1 MASGVDISGIFC
13 YNYNMNKTTKRSTSG
28 DVNHISYFEIIT
40 FPIWKNVRKMLH
52 LIHKV
57 TTPNR
62 KGNNKMAVATATYK
76 VGDLYTSQ
84 KSKVTG
90 TILEIAPNKTGDA
103 VRVKLDVNGNTRWT
117 TWTAK

>member
-1 MASGVDISGIFC
+1 MLYLIHTT
-13 YNYNMNKTTKRSTSG
+13 TTKEKQMT
-28 DVNHISYFEIIT
+28 
-40 FPIWKNVRKMLH
+40 
-52 LIHKV
+52 
-57 TTPNR
+57 
-62 KGNNKMAVATATYK
+62 VATATYK

>member
-1 MASGVDISGIFC
+1 MKQTSDRVHNVRFFWHNLYLSVENVILGLS
-13 YNYNMNKTTKRSTSG
+13 TTKR
-28 DVNHISYFEIIT
+28 
-40 FPIWKNVRKMLH
+40 R
-52 LIHKV
+52 
-57 TTPNR
+57 
-62 KGNNKMAVATATYK
+62 NKMTVATATYK

-90 TILEIAPNKTGDA
+90 TILEIAPNKSGDA

>member
-1 MASGVDISGIFC
+1 MG
-13 YNYNMNKTTKRSTSG
+13 
-28 DVNHISYFEIIT
+28 
-40 FPIWKNVRKMLH
+40 KMLD

-57 TTPNR
+57 KNT
-62 KGNNKMAVATATYK
+62 KGETKMAVATATYK

-90 TILEIAPNKTGDA
+90 TILEIAPAKNGQS
-103 VRVKLDVNGNTRWT
+103 VRVKLDVDGNTRWT